1 MPIGERLYRVD
12 TGDLQG
18 PARLHPVWK
27 WDPDRSREGRE
38 DDRVTT
44 SKTEVRSSG
53 TKSGDDGKESGDAID
68 IDSDSDDGM
77 DIS

>member
-1 MPIGERLYRVD
+1 MPVGERLYRD
-12 TGDLQG
+12 DADEQQG

-38 DDRVTT
+38 NESAGPSR
-44 SKTEVRSSG
+44 TEVRNSG
-53 TKSGDDGKESGDAID
+53 AKSGRDGKVGEDAID
-68 IDSDSDDGM
+68 MDSDIDDGM